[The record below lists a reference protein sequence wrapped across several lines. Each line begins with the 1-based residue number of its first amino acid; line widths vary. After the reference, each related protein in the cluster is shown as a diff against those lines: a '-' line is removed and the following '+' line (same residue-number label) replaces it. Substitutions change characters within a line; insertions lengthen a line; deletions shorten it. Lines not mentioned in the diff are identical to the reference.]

1 MNHISGPWIPNIHA
15 LKIGC
20 SGQKIATNTE
30 EKWHKRSGKKGQPKG
45 KLWKMFHV
53 QQIVNIFQWW
63 IKKNAAG
70 EKKIISQRQQFTFYS
85 LCVEDTC
92 RGFIYSPVSVRF
104 FFQLSSFSCDFL
116 FVRFLL
122 RPRSDFRLLL
132 INCYFYDFMLTRK
145 RDIIVINVQ
154 SSWISCSSMKFL
166 SISRFYDFW
175 CMRYERLPLTSS
187 FLFFLCLLFSV
198 CVVTGVEAVIVVVW
212 FFSGRHFRAI
222 IKCL

>member
-1 MNHISGPWIPNIHA
+1 MCRGH
-15 LKIGC
+15 L
-20 SGQKIATNTE
+20 
-30 EKWHKRSGKKGQPKG
+30 
-45 KLWKMFHV
+45 
-53 QQIVNIFQWW
+53 
-63 IKKNAAG
+63 
-70 EKKIISQRQQFTFYS
+70 
-85 LCVEDTC
+85 

-116 FVRFLL
+116 FVRFLS

-198 CVVTGVEAVIVVVW
+198 CVCCCW
-212 FFSGRHFRAI
+212 RWGRHCCCLIFQWQTLSRHNKMFVMWTSAFVTSPSRALQLQSI
-222 IKCL
+222 

>member
-1 MNHISGPWIPNIHA
+1 MKNVSCPTNRKYFSVMN
-15 LKIGC
+15 
-20 SGQKIATNTE
+20 
-30 EKWHKRSGKKGQPKG
+30 
-45 KLWKMFHV
+45 
-53 QQIVNIFQWW
+53 
-63 IKKNAAG
+63 KKNAAG
-70 EKKIISQRQQFTFYS
+70 GKKIISQRQQFTFYS
-85 LCVEDTC
+85 LCVEGTC

-116 FVRFLL
+116 FVRFLS

-198 CVVTGVEAVIVVVW
+198 CVLLLALRPSLLL
-212 FFSGRHFRAI
+212 FDFSVADTFAP
-222 IKCL
+222 